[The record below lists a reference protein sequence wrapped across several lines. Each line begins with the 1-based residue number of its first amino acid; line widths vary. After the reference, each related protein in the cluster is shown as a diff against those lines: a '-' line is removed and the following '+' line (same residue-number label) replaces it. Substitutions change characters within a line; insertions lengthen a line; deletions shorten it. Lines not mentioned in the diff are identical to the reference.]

1 MRVGDGGALCLRRAP
16 SGDLADV
23 HAKSRRAASSGVCMA
38 GICRMSP
45 GRSPVDWKESRKEN
59 LLVNDE
65 GKRLLRCAERDAR
78 RASSGISRGEMRESH
93 VSLETPLDEEIANF
107 GSWWTH
113 GVPCGNGELPR
124 THGEVWAPCR
134 WTGAMQMLERAPCRW
149 AGAMLALETRGA
161 AISEFSSLPKSLTR
175 CG

>member
-1 MRVGDGGALCLRRAP
+1 M
-16 SGDLADV
+16 

-65 GKRLLRCAERDAR
+65 GKLLLRCAERDAK

-93 VSLETPLDEEIANF
+93 VSLETPLSEEIATLEV
-107 GSWWTH
+107 GGHT
-113 GVPCGNGELPR
+113 EPR
-124 THGEVWAPCR
+124 VGMMNCLAHGEVWAPCR
-134 WTGAMQMLERAPCRW
+134 WAGAMQMLEKAPCRW
-149 AGAMLALETRGA
+149 SGAMLELKTRGA
-161 AISEFSSLPKSLTR
+161 VISEFSKKKDQVDGWVCLALS
-175 CG
+175 